1 MKRYVIGGG
10 LAVLLTAVAAVWV
23 SLSTESMPRIVDVWP
38 LALAVGASVLAWVLQ
53 GVISAMLARPH
64 LGRLKVRD
72 MVRIYLA
79 GAFIGGIS
87 PIRGA
92 EIPYE
97 VYLLSR
103 LGLSAGEGTTV
114 IVTRGLLNVLVLT
127 LGALAALAFT
137 SGFPAIGNLPL
148 LGAALALGG
157 VWAFVVFL
165 IRRRRRPRTPDTRG
179 GGESS
184 RADRWRERALE
195 FLREVRGSF
204 LLLLRREH
212 RTILLYSALIMVFY
226 WAVRL
231 SFGPLALMAGGWSG
245 DWAPVVVAQ
254 LLLSSFVLP
263 LAPTPG
269 GSGAMELGFAS
280 LLTVYVA
287 SEDLSSGVVIYA
299 GLTHYLPVIVGAF
312 FVGRH
317 LLREVER
324 RRE

>member
-10 LAVLLTAVAAVWV
+10 LAVLLTVAAAVWV
-23 SLSTESMPRIVDVWP
+23 SFSTQSVPRIVDAWP
-38 LALAVGASVLAWVLQ
+38 LVLAVGASLLAWVLQ
-53 GVISAMLARPH
+53 GVISAMIARPH

-114 IVTRGLLNVLVLT
+114 IVTRGLLNVLILT
-127 LGALAALAFT
+127 VGALAALAFT
-137 SGFPAIGNLPL
+137 SGLPEVGNLSL
-148 LGAALALGG
+148 LGAALAVGG

-165 IRRRRRPRTPDTRG
+165 LRRRKRSRRPETAED
-179 GGESS
+179 EWS
-184 RADRWRERALE
+184 RAERWRERVLE
-195 FLREVRGSF
+195 FLREVRSSF
-204 LLLLRREH
+204 LLLLRRGH
-212 RTILLYSALIMVFY
+212 RKILLCSALLMILY
-226 WAVRL
+226 WGVRL

-245 DWAPVVVAQ
+245 NWEPVVVAQ

-280 LLTVYVA
+280 LLTVHVA
-287 SEDLSSGVVIYA
+287 RENLSSGVVIYA

-317 LLREVER
+317 LLREMER

>member
-10 LAVLLTAVAAVWV
+10 LAVLLTVAAAVWV
-23 SLSTESMPRIVDVWP
+23 SLSTQSMPRIVDVWP

-53 GVISAMLARPH
+53 GVISALIARPH

-127 LGALAALAFT
+127 TGALAALAFT
-137 SGFPAIGNLPL
+137 SGLPKVGNLSL
-148 LGAALALGG
+148 LGAALAVGG
-157 VWAFVVFL
+157 VWAFVIFL
-165 IRRRRRPRTPDTRG
+165 VRRRRRTRQTETGEGEVSRT
-179 GGESS
+179 E
-184 RADRWRERALE
+184 RWRKRVLE
-195 FLREVRGSF
+195 FLKEVRSSF
-204 LLLLRREH
+204 LLLLRRGH
-212 RTILLYSALIMVFY
+212 RKVLIYSVLLMIFY
-226 WAVRL
+226 WGVRL

-254 LLLSSFVLP
+254 LLLSSFILP

-280 LLTVYVA
+280 LLTVHVA
-287 SEDLSSGVVIYA
+287 RENLSSGVVIYA